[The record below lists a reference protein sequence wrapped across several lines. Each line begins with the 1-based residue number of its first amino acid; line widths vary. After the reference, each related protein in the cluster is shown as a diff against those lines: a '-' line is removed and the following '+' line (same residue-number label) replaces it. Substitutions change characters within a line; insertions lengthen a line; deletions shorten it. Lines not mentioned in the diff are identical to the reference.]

1 MNNKITKACCLSQET
16 ESNPPT
22 LQISVSSV
30 KFNLFKCSS
39 LIPPDLINVFMQ
51 SKIAAELTVTTDL
64 EYFKTV
70 DVQDSDVKLLMIFH
84 HGLVDG
90 LKIKGLQ
97 LLL

>member
-1 MNNKITKACCLSQET
+1 
-16 ESNPPT
+16 
-22 LQISVSSV
+22 
-30 KFNLFKCSS
+30 
-39 LIPPDLINVFMQ
+39 MQ
-51 SKIAAELTVTTDL
+51 SKIAAELTGTTDL

>member
-1 MNNKITKACCLSQET
+1 
-16 ESNPPT
+16 
-22 LQISVSSV
+22 
-30 KFNLFKCSS
+30 
-39 LIPPDLINVFMQ
+39 MQ

-90 LKIKGLQ
+90 LKSKDCSCYCS
-97 LLL
+97 